1 MPFEATPFLRA
12 LLAASWQGTL
22 VMLLVLALRP
32 LLGRRVPARW
42 RYLLWTLVL
51 VRLLAPSFILPPSPA
66 SLQNIAIVER
76 PGERVTI
83 ALDEA
88 YTDYFMGARLG
99 AQEAKPIEPA
109 NQWRWPVA
117 HPRFHHRKLSWWQL
131 GAIVWAAGASLLAA
145 WILGATIRLHRR
157 MRGEDAALD
166 EAIAAIWAFCC
177 ARFSLRR
184 RPRLLVV
191 RWIGSPALVGVF
203 RPTLLIPEQVMAA
216 FSREDWEH
224 ILMHELAHY
233 RRRDHWTHALQL
245 VALCAHWFNPFDW
258 LGFRYL
264 RADRELAAD
273 ELALER
279 LAGERAVAYGDTLLK
294 VLSAHST
301 EGFQPGMIGI
311 MDDAA
316 QLKQRL
322 RRIVAFGPSHLI
334 GSFAGLALILVL
346 SAIVLGRASNT
357 ADLSAYRNMKPAEIL
372 VSAAAKNDLPV
383 LRKILDDGIDLN
395 VVAKLPGETTALA
408 AAAAANHMET
418 LRLLVTKGARIN
430 SQDGKSSPALMAA
443 LWNGSLECANYLLA
457 KGAACDPQVLAD
469 AKSDIADRKTG
480 AYVISTPA
488 ERGQILDRNGKV
500 LVTNRRIDNLGI
512 VFPKLFLSDAEVLAF
527 ASQQTAMAESLL
539 HRATALS
546 FSQPAILRHY
556 KNRGML
562 PIDIAENLTAEEKAN
577 LKKAAVPGLV
587 VHPVAFRYFP
597 NATLGAPFLGFA
609 YLADRTKLIRSD
621 KVEPVET
628 AGRDGLE
635 LTFNDQLAGKSGATL
650 FAFDTQGRKI
660 SDTVSRA
667 PQPGNSVVTTIDAN
681 IQDLCEKA
689 LQEGG
694 RPGAMMIIDPT
705 SGDVLA
711 MASWP
716 TFDPNQF
723 IPSISLA
730 NWKALNE
737 DPRHPLVDRTCS
749 AAYPPG
755 SAFKIFVGLAA
766 LESGAIK
773 LDEKIPNPPSIQFD
787 DHTFHDWKD
796 SDRGMLTF
804 AEALEQNAD
813 SWFYQVGAKTG
824 AQSILDWA
832 EKFGFSRKTGIPL
845 PNEKTGLIPTDEFMK
860 KKLDKHWAELSSGYT
875 ANLAIG
881 QGYTSVTPIQMA
893 QAMATLANG
902 GTLHQPRLV
911 KQVQNREGQ
920 ILGEY
925 HPDPQGHLDI
935 KPEILS
941 ELKKAMIAA
950 VQGNQGSAHSAALDG
965 IQVAGVTG
973 SPPWIMGGKEHTAG
987 WFAGFAPAGQPKFAF
1002 AAVIEGDPGERAS
1015 GATAAAAP
1023 MVAEVL
1029 RQLFASETK

>member
-1 MPFEATPFLRA
+1 MPFDATLFLKA
-12 LLAASWQGTL
+12 VLAASWQGTL
-22 VMLLVLALRP
+22 VMLLVLSLRP
-32 LLGRRVPARW
+32 LLGRRIPARW
-42 RYLLWTLVL
+42 RYLLWALVL

-76 PGERVTI
+76 PGERVSI
-83 ALDEA
+83 AFDAA
-88 YTDYFMGARLG
+88 YTDYFLGARIG
-99 AQEAKPIEPA
+99 AQQANPIESATQP
-109 NQWRWPVA
+109 RWPVS
-117 HPRFHHRKLSWWQL
+117 HPRAHHHVVSWWQL
-131 GAIVWAAGASLLAA
+131 AAIVWAAGAALLAA
-145 WILGATIRLHRR
+145 WILGANLRLHRR
-157 MRGEDAALD
+157 MRGASADLNEP
-166 EAIAAIWAFCC
+166 IAEIWTSCC

-203 RPTLLIPEQVMAA
+203 HPTLLIPEHVMET

-233 RRRDHWTHALQL
+233 RRRDHWTQALQL
-245 VALCAHWFNPFDW
+245 VALCAHWFNPLVW

-279 LAGERAVAYGDTLLK
+279 LSGERAVAYGDTLLK

-322 RRIVAFGPSHLI
+322 RRIVAFGPSHII
-334 GSFAGLALILVL
+334 GSFAGVGLLLAL
-346 SAIVLGRASNT
+346 SAIVLGRASHT
-357 ADLSAYRNMKPAEIL
+357 ADLSTYGRMKPPEIL
-372 VSAAAKNDLPV
+372 VSAAARNDLPA
-383 LRKILDDGIDLN
+383 LRKLLDDGIDPN
-395 VVAKLPGETTALA
+395 VLAQLPGEKTALA
-408 AAAAANHMET
+408 AAAAANHLET
-418 LRLLVTKGARIN
+418 LRFLVTKGARIN
-430 SQDGKSSPALMAA
+430 SPDGKSSPALMAA
-443 LWNGSLECANYLLA
+443 LRIGSLACANYLLA

-469 AKSDIADRKTG
+469 AKSDIADQKTG
-480 AYVISTPA
+480 ASVISTPA
-488 ERGQILDRNGKV
+488 ERGEILDRDGKV
-500 LVTNRRIDNLGI
+500 LVTNRSLENLGI
-512 VFPKLFLSDAEVLAF
+512 VFPKLLLSDAEVLAF
-527 ASQQTAMAESLL
+527 ASQQTATAESLL
-539 HRATALS
+539 HRSAALD
-546 FSQPAILRHY
+546 FSQDAILRHY
-556 KNRGML
+556 KNKGML
-562 PIDIAENLTAEEKAN
+562 PIDIAENLTTEEQAKVI
-577 LKKAAVPGLV
+577 KVAAPGLI
-587 VHPVAFRYFP
+587 VHSVAQRYFP

-609 YLADRTKLIRSD
+609 YLSGRTEPPRPGK
-621 KVEPVET
+621 EAPVET

-635 LTFNDQLAGKSGATL
+635 LTFNDQLAGQSGATL
-650 FAFDTQGRKI
+650 FAFDAQGRKI
-660 SDTVSRA
+660 SETVSRA
-667 PQPGNSVVTTIDAN
+667 PQPGKSLVTTIDAN

-694 RPGAMMIIDPT
+694 RPGAMVIIDPAT
-705 SGDVLA
+705 GDLLA

-716 TFDPNQF
+716 TYDPNQF

-730 NWKALNE
+730 DWKALNE
-737 DPRHPLVDRTCS
+737 DPRHPLVDRACG

-755 SAFKIFVGLAA
+755 SAFKVFVGLAA

-773 LDEKIPNPPSIQFD
+773 LDDKFPNPPSIQFE
-787 DHTFHDWKD
+787 DHTFHDWKN

-804 AEALEQNAD
+804 GEALEQNAD
-813 SWFYQVGAKTG
+813 TWFYQAGVKTG

-832 EKFGFSRKTGIPL
+832 LKFGFSRKTGIPL
-845 PNEKTGLIPTDEFMK
+845 PNEKSGLIPTDDFMK
-860 KKLDKHWAELSSGYT
+860 QKLDKHWTELSSGYT

-893 QAMATLANG
+893 QAMATLATG
-902 GTLHQPRLV
+902 GALHQPRLV
-911 KQVQNREGQ
+911 KQLQNREGL

-941 ELKKAMIAA
+941 ALKKAMIAD
-950 VQGNQGSAHSAALDG
+950 VQGNQGAAHSAALDG

-973 SPPWIMGGKEHTAG
+973 SPQWIIAGKEHTAS
-987 WFAGFAPAGQPKFAF
+987 WFAGFVPAEQPQYAF
-1002 AAVIEGDPGERAS
+1002 ATVIESDPADHIS
-1015 GATAAAAP
+1015 AAATAAP
-1023 MVAEVL
+1023 LVRKVL
-1029 RQLFASETK
+1029 RDLFPSDTK